1 MLYSYIM
8 KKTLTKL
15 LTLLCITSFGQTAQ
29 VKGKLMD
36 DEKNPVPYSTVLLK
50 SKKDSV
56 LVKGE
61 ISNENGE
68 FSLTGLKNGD
78 YFLMLPSVSHQT
90 KFVSDISIS
99 DSIPNIDLGIL
110 QFEKRTNQLGEITVK
125 TDKPFIEK
133 QTDKTVVNIENSII
147 QTGSSIME
155 VLEKLPGV
163 LVDQDGNVRLRGKQ
177 GVLIL
182 LDGKRMVLSGQDLAN
197 MLKGMPANTIQ
208 KIEIITNPS
217 AKWDASGNAG
227 ILNIITKRNRQEGWN
242 VGINL
247 NYGQG
252 RYHKISPSAN
262 FSYKRNK
269 FNFFATYGYS
279 DRRGFNN
286 LILDR
291 RFFSGDTL
299 QTEFLTYNYI
309 RYPFK
314 THAPRMGVDYFIN
327 KKTTVS
333 LLATGSISRI
343 DPSAFNFTDI
353 LDGNNNLV
361 GGYNF
366 FNQSHDKYYNATLSS
381 QIKHKIDSLGQEF
394 TVDLDYGKYW
404 NNNHQNF
411 TTDYFDGQRKTT
423 FTNTLVSK
431 QLGEL
436 YLYSAKMD
444 YTKPL
449 KNGVNVDAG
458 LKSSLVSSDKDM
470 QFYNR
475 VNDINT
481 YDTARSSHFLYNE
494 NINAAY
500 VSLKKQMKNLGV
512 QAGLRAE
519 HTKAD
524 GRQVI
529 NDSTVHR
536 NYVQLFPTL
545 YLDYKLNDKNLVN
558 VNMGRRIDRPHYEQ
572 MNPFRRLIDATT
584 YSEGNPYLVP
594 QSTYHFEL
602 GYSFKDML
610 FFTAT
615 YDYTYNNLTDVL
627 IQDSKTRTT
636 IQTIVNLRELNF
648 YAVDVNFTKKLTKW
662 WRTNSSVSSY
672 YGIYTGSVNN
682 YSINQGT
689 PSFNANF
696 QNYFTIKDGLTAEL
710 SAHYNYKNLYGVT
723 LMKTTSSV
731 NVGIQKSLFNKKGT
745 LTINCSDIFWKAYP
759 SGITDFGNVN
769 EEWMA
774 VRDTRVFN
782 INFSYK
788 LGKGQT
794 GRMRRNTGADEEKN
808 RMG

>member
-1 MLYSYIM
+1 MSLLLSSAINFIDPTAFNYTDIM
-8 KKTLTKL
+8 
-15 LTLLCITSFGQTAQ
+15 
-29 VKGKLMD
+29 
-36 DEKNPVPYSTVLLK
+36 
-50 SKKDSV
+50 
-56 LVKGE
+56 
-61 ISNENGE
+61 
-68 FSLTGLKNGD
+68 
-78 YFLMLPSVSHQT
+78 
-90 KFVSDISIS
+90 
-99 DSIPNIDLGIL
+99 
-110 QFEKRTNQLGEITVK
+110 
-125 TDKPFIEK
+125 
-133 QTDKTVVNIENSII
+133 
-147 QTGSSIME
+147 
-155 VLEKLPGV
+155 
-163 LVDQDGNVRLRGKQ
+163 DGNK
-177 GVLIL
+177 
-182 LDGKRMVLSGQDLAN
+182 
-197 MLKGMPANTIQ
+197 
-208 KIEIITNPS
+208 
-217 AKWDASGNAG
+217 
-227 ILNIITKRNRQEGWN
+227 
-242 VGINL
+242 
-247 NYGQG
+247 
-252 RYHKISPSAN
+252 
-262 FSYKRNK
+262 
-269 FNFFATYGYS
+269 
-279 DRRGFNN
+279 
-286 LILDR
+286 
-291 RFFSGDTL
+291 
-299 QTEFLTYNYI
+299 
-309 RYPFK
+309 
-314 THAPRMGVDYFIN
+314 
-327 KKTTVS
+327 
-333 LLATGSISRI
+333 
-343 DPSAFNFTDI
+343 
-353 LDGNNNLV
+353 NLV
-361 GGYNF
+361 SGYQFYNE
-366 FNQSHDKYYNATLSS
+366 SHDKYYNGVVSS
-381 QIKHKIDSLGQEF
+381 QIKHKIDTLGQEISF
-394 TVDLDYGKYW
+394 DLDYGKYW
-404 NNNHQNF
+404 NTTDQHF
-411 TTDYFDGQRKTT
+411 TTNYFDKNRYI
-423 FTNTLVSK
+423 TNTSILLSK
-431 QLGEL
+431 QFGEL

-449 KNGVNVDAG
+449 KNGVNIDAG
-458 LKSSLVSSDKDM
+458 LKSSLVASDKDM

-500 VSLKKQMKNLGV
+500 VSLKKQMKDLGV

-524 GRQVI
+524 GKQVI

-545 YLDYKLNDKNLVN
+545 YLDYKLNDKNQVN
-558 VNMGRRIDRPHYEQ
+558 INVGRRIDRPHYEQ

-636 IQTIVNLRELNF
+636 VQTIVNLRELNF
-648 YAVDVNFTKKLTKW
+648 YSVDVNFTKKLTKW

-689 PSFNANF
+689 PSFNVNC

-710 SAHYNYKNLYGVT
+710 SAQYNYRNLYGVT
-723 LMKTTSSV
+723 LMNTTSSV
-731 NVGIQKSLFNKKGT
+731 NVGIQKSLFKKKGT
-745 LTINCSDIFWKAYP
+745 LTINCSDIFWHAYP

-782 INFSYK
+782 VTFSYK